1 MHTKPPSSVTAI
13 RATYVSV
20 FDDHLVF
27 ESGCLFHPETGE
39 VCSVEPAINGD
50 DPALEKA
57 NQVTDEYIV
66 IPGGRTLREEDG
78 IIFVYETEARC
89 SCGAHGN

>member
-1 MHTKPPSSVTAI
+1 VTAI

-50 DPALEKA
+50 EPALGKA
-57 NQVTDEYIV
+57 NQLTDEYII
-66 IPGGRTLREEDG
+66 IPRGRTLREEDG
-78 IIFVYETEARC
+78 IVFVYATGAIC
-89 SCGAHGN
+89 SCGAQGN